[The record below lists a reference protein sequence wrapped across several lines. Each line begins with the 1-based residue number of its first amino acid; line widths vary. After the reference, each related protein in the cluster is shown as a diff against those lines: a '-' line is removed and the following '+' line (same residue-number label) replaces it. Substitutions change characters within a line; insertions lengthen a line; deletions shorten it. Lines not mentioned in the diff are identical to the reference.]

1 MVYKEEDDKHET
13 GNTENEMNYEKVNV
27 NMFSAQ

>member
-1 MVYKEEDDKHET
+1 MVYKEEDKHET
-13 GNTENEMNYEKVNV
+13 VNTENEMNYEKVNV